1 MAKCATQSK
10 RRAIFQVRVN
20 RRERKVVSEG
30 KIVLSGRQRRMVA
43 EQLDSLHTV
52 ADCGRHCQSHF
63 SLGMMSQAPKSFGI
77 SISGEVYRTL
87 AISRS
92 SISRAA
98 LAGLSRPLLILAE
111 SLSFGDRGIHTFY
124 RMTGYSFGGCSI
136 LPPLT
141 GRLWLTGSPKV
152 LHSRSFVSA

>member
-30 KIVLSGRQRRMVA
+30 KIVLSGRQRQMVA

-63 SLGMMSQAPKSFGI
+63 SLGF
-77 SISGEVYRTL
+77 
-87 AISRS
+87 
-92 SISRAA
+92 RAR
-98 LAGLSRPLLILAE
+98 RPLLRHLTAQSVSI
-111 SLSFGDRGIHTFY
+111 GHRGALGTH
-124 RMTGYSFGGCSI
+124 GNN
-136 LPPLT
+136 
-141 GRLWLTGSPKV
+141 
-152 LHSRSFVSA
+152 SAAR

>member
-20 RRERKVVSEG
+20 RKERKVVSEG

-63 SLGMMSQAPKSFGI
+63 SLGLDAHRA
-77 SISGEVYRTL
+77 RT
-87 AISRS
+87 S
-92 SISRAA
+92 SYVHVLYYGRAA
-98 LAGLSRPLLILAE
+98 VRVCCAVPA
-111 SLSFGDRGIHTFY
+111 
-124 RMTGYSFGGCSI
+124 SI
-136 LPPLT
+136 Y
-141 GRLWLTGSPKV
+141 
-152 LHSRSFVSA
+152 